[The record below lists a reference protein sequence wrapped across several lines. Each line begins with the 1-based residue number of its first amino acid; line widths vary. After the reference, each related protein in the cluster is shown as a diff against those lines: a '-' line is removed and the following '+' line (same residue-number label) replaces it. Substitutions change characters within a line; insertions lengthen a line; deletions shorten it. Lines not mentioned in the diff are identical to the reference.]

1 MYEQPS
7 ADVPGAGVG
16 AAPEFRNVILTSL
29 GSIVSPDHG
38 DSALVD
44 TSSVVTLVSAG
55 FYERQAPFYVDAE
68 QADTATRATVAN
80 HNTILKQQYSG
91 IRMVGLPGATM
102 TGQGAVFT
110 RNGQLVK
117 ESVVEFTVQGRAP
130 DGFMLSGVGGYTVPA
145 RVDRVVTAPC
155 LLAKRPWYRNFGH
168 WLVDGASVVA
178 LCADLIRSQN
188 LTVVIGHFDSPK
200 MQEVVR
206 DTIAQL
212 VPGATVLEHPDEEIW
227 QFDNL
232 QYVAP
237 PHVPPLFKLPEAL
250 RRLRLGFLGVEER
263 AGGRR
268 IFITR
273 RHAGNRRLVNEVEI
287 YRLCAARGFD
297 LVDTETMTIR
307 EQAALFAAADAVI
320 GAKGAALTNVMF
332 CRPGAKVMVLSP
344 SDFPDPFFWD
354 IAGQIGCDYGEV
366 FGPVVTD
373 KPRGLNEFMVE
384 APRVS
389 AMLDAAGL

>member
-1 MYEQPS
+1 MSEQPGPN
-7 ADVPGAGVG
+7 ATAFDV
-16 AAPEFRNVILTSL
+16 AAPAAFRNVVLTSL

-38 DSALVD
+38 DSALAE
-44 TSSVVTLVSAG
+44 TTNVVTLVPPGA
-55 FYERQAPFYVDAE
+55 YDRQAPFYVDAE
-68 QADTATRATVAN
+68 QADSATRATVAN
-80 HNTILKQQYSG
+80 HNTILKQQFSS
-91 IRMVGLPGATM
+91 IRMVGLSGATM

-110 RNGQLVK
+110 RGGQLVK

-130 DGFMLSGVGGYTVPA
+130 DGFMLSGAGGYAVPA
-145 RVDRVVTAPC
+145 RVDRVITEPC

-178 LCADLIRSQN
+178 LCADLIQSET
-188 LTVVIGHFDSPK
+188 LTVVIGNFDSPK
-200 MQEVVR
+200 MREVVR

-232 QYVAP
+232 QYVTP

-250 RRLRLGFLGVEER
+250 RRIRLGFLGTEER
-263 AGGRR
+263 PGGRR

-273 RHAGNRRLVNEVEI
+273 RQAGNRRLVNEAEI

-297 LVDTETMTIR
+297 LVDTETMSIR
-307 EQAALFAAADAVI
+307 EQAAVFAAADAVI

-332 CRPGAKVMVLSP
+332 CRPGAKVLVLSP

-384 APRVS
+384 PARVA
-389 AMLDAAGL
+389 AMLAAAGL

>member
-1 MYEQPS
+1 MSEQNS
-7 ADVPGAGVG
+7 AKLPNLGSA
-16 AAPEFRNVILTSL
+16 AAPEFRNVVLTSL
-29 GSIVSPDHG
+29 GSIVSPDG
-38 DSALVD
+38 GNDALMD
-44 TSSVVTLVSAG
+44 AGNVVTLVPSG
-55 FYERQAPFYVDAE
+55 SYERQAPFYVDAA

-80 HNTILKQQYSG
+80 HNTILTQQYAG

-110 RNGQLVK
+110 RSGQLVK
-117 ESVVEFTVQGRAP
+117 ESVVEFTVHGQAP
-130 DGFMLSGVGGYTVPA
+130 DGFTLSGMGGYTVPA
-145 RVDRVVTAPC
+145 RVDRVISEPC

-178 LCADLIRSQN
+178 LCADVIAVQN

-200 MQEVVR
+200 MRDVVR

-212 VPGATVLEHPDEEIW
+212 APGATVLEHPDEEIW
-227 QFDNL
+227 RFDNL

-250 RRLRLGFLGVEER
+250 RRIRLGFLGPEER

-273 RHAGNRRLVNEVEI
+273 RQAGNRRLVNEPEI

-297 LVDTETMTIR
+297 LVDTEAMTIR
-307 EQAALFAAADAVI
+307 EQAALFASAAAVI

-332 CRPGAKVMVLSP
+332 CRPGTKVMVLSP

-366 FGPVVTD
+366 FGPVITD

-384 APRVS
+384 APRVA
-389 AMLDAAGL
+389 AMLEAAGL